1 MTQTTPISSQI
12 DALKALQE
20 SKQQI
25 RKELKA
31 SQANIKYKTILPLKG
46 LVRVYK
52 ALGDEATAAS
62 YEKELEELLASD
74 TE

>member
-31 SQANIKYKTILPLKG
+31 S
-46 LVRVYK
+46 
-52 ALGDEATAAS
+52 
-62 YEKELEELLASD
+62 
-74 TE
+74 